1 MKEGCREGRKRQ
13 WHLGIFGRD
22 FELYRVDQLLPP
34 AGVRRGSGRGR
45 CQCVLHD
52 DASLALGT
60 FRFADCPRILAAT
73 SGQTMLRP
81 REIDRNRVALGRR
94 SSRRRNDF
102 VPSADR
108 WIYRRQVLRAGEMK
122 KKRAVFLALAAVL
135 VLLAIFYVWG
145 PSSVPAG
152 QEPLL
157 KLSTANLSDFQKA
170 FDAEAD
176 GPRIIL
182 LLSPT

>member
-1 MKEGCREGRKRQ
+1 
-13 WHLGIFGRD
+13 
-22 FELYRVDQLLPP
+22 
-34 AGVRRGSGRGR
+34 
-45 CQCVLHD
+45 
-52 DASLALGT
+52 
-60 FRFADCPRILAAT
+60 
-73 SGQTMLRP
+73 
-81 REIDRNRVALGRR
+81 
-94 SSRRRNDF
+94 
-102 VPSADR
+102 
-108 WIYRRQVLRAGEMK
+108 MK